1 MKYKIRHAQDFIDFY
16 DSVSKP
22 GAIKYPCEIE
32 VSDGTPRSLPQNNL
46 SFKVYDRIAQHMD
59 RDKLAARCYCKLT
72 YGVPILRRDDEK
84 YEAFCQKGLDKLIYE
99 DKLEAMEFTPVTSL
113 MKKKQK
119 SEYLDDVMDN
129 FTRRNGVAFGDLTNG

>member
-1 MKYKIRHAQDFIDFY
+1 MKTVINTPAELNDLY
-16 DSVSKP
+16 DSWGKP
-22 GAIKYPCEIE
+22 GVLKFPCEIE
-32 VSDGTPRSLPQNNL
+32 ITDGTPRSLPQNNL

-72 YGVPILRRDDEK
+72 YGVPILRRDCEK
-84 YEAFCQKGLDKLIYE
+84 FEAFCQKGLDNLTYE
-99 DKLEAMEFTPVTSL
+99 DKLEAMEFTPVTSR

-129 FTRRNGVAFGDLTNG
+129 FTRKHNVPFGDIT